1 MKTSSPLQ
9 GHGGL
14 RTQPLG
20 RRAVCAVMSA
30 WVFTMAALAADDAMF
45 AHRAELAFNQG
56 QAKYRSQMDDP
67 VAAWQFA
74 RACYDWAD
82 WATNKSQRAAIAREG
97 IAACHQSLL
106 FTNSAAAH
114 YYMAMNM
121 GQLARSETLG
131 ALKLVRQM
139 ENEFLIA
146 ASLDSGADF
155 AGSERGLGLLYRD
168 APGWPM
174 SIGNRARAR
183 NYLENAVKLASNY
196 PENVLNLAESQL
208 KWGEKAD
215 AKKELAALDALWPAA
230 QKTLAG
236 PAWESSWIDWAKR
249 RDVLREKL
257 RQ

>member
-1 MKTSSPLQ
+1 VL
-9 GHGGL
+9 
-14 RTQPLG
+14 
-20 RRAVCAVMSA
+20 ACF
-30 WVFTMAALAADDAMF
+30 FTITATAADDAMF
-45 AHRAELAFNQG
+45 AHRAELAFNQA
-56 QAKYRSQMDDP
+56 QAKYQSQMDDP
-67 VAAWQFA
+67 VADWEFA

-82 WATNKSQRAAIAREG
+82 WATNKAQRAAIAREG

-106 FTNSAAAH
+106 FTNSAAGH

-139 ENEFLIA
+139 ESEFLIA
-146 ASLDSGADF
+146 AGLDSGADF

-183 NYLENAVKLASNY
+183 NYLENAVTLASNY

-208 KWGEKAD
+208 KWGEKAE
-215 AKKELAALDALWPAA
+215 ARKELAALDALWPTA
-230 QKTLAG
+230 QKAFTG
-236 PAWESSWIDWAKR
+236 PAWESSWIDWTKR